1 MLRSP
6 AWSGWS
12 RIRTPT
18 LATPPFPIHMQGPE
32 KIEGALRA
40 AGGVSL
46 LHFSDESDETAD
58 SDRAAGFTADG
69 LPVGLPIVGRH
80 LDDPLA
86 PQAAAFEAAAP
97 LWRDQ
102 WPPLLAKLG
111 L

>member
-1 MLRSP
+1 MRP
-6 AWSGWS
+6 AEFLCFTFPMNLT
-12 RIRTPT
+12 RQPT
-18 LATPPFPIHMQGPE
+18 AIMP
-32 KIEGALRA
+32 
-40 AGGVSL
+40 
-46 LHFSDESDETAD
+46 
-58 SDRAAGFTADG
+58 AGFTADG